1 MLWLYETNAVLPQ
14 NRPMQTFHR
23 LESQERSFYPNRT
36 SKTQR
41 LPNSQGSALRT
52 GLQAVKKRSSTREVK
67 RLEIVKRQRGRKI
80 PFYFTITPKEYIE
93 MKKADCEID
102 GKESAD
108 RRAAWH
114 RQKKS
119 RSRDWHHEERQTK
132 NN

>member
-1 MLWLYETNAVLPQ
+1 M
-14 NRPMQTFHR
+14 
-23 LESQERSFYPNRT
+23 
-36 SKTQR
+36 
-41 LPNSQGSALRT
+41 
-52 GLQAVKKRSSTREVK
+52 
-67 RLEIVKRQRGRKI
+67 EIVKRQRGRKI

-119 RSRDWHHEERQTK
+119 RSRAEFEYLYDTDNEEPETDKSPEYEALEWIKEVCYAYQR
-132 NN
+132 NS